1 MQLFYSIRKQKKKHS
16 QALSCRTVQRKK
28 PRETV
33 VAAVG
38 DGKGYEGKDVQMQV
52 KEGDHVIF
60 SKYAGTE
67 VKVEE
72 EEYIIVSPKDIIA
85 VVE

>member
-1 MQLFYSIRKQKKKHS
+1 M
-16 QALSCRTVQRKK
+16 
-28 PRETV
+28 
-33 VAAVG
+33 AAVG

-67 VKVEE
+67 VKFRKKNTLLF
-72 EEYIIVSPKDIIA
+72 PQKTLLRL
-85 VVE
+85 